1 MDAPLAQCTREEQR
15 AVVRFLW
22 SEGSS
27 GTKIHQRLLAQ
38 YGDNALSKTTVY
50 EWIEKFKTGRT
61 SVKHAEGAGRPST
74 STSKEK
80 IEQAQQMILAN
91 RRITIDEVA
100 QSLQISFGSAQEI
113 IHEILGYNKVSAR
126 WVPRQLTEE
135 HKRRRM
141 EICQTLLNRYN
152 NEGEAFLSRIVTGD
166 ESWVHHYSPE
176 TNLFAPLKD
185 ALRGRKFSSDE
196 SVQKAV
202 HQWLCDQPKT
212 FFSDGIYK
220 LVDRWNKCIEMGGD
234 YVEK

>member
-1 MDAPLAQCTREEQR
+1 M
-15 AVVRFLW
+15 
-22 SEGSS
+22 S
-27 GTKIHQRLLAQ
+27 GLAQ

-74 STSKEK
+74 STSEEK

-100 QSLQISFGSAQEI
+100 QSLQISFGSAQEV

-141 EICQTLLNRYN
+141 EICQTCCQSN
-152 NEGEAFLSRIVTGD
+152 
-166 ESWVHHYSPE
+166 H
-176 TNLFAPLKD
+176 
-185 ALRGRKFSSDE
+185 
-196 SVQKAV
+196 
-202 HQWLCDQPKT
+202 
-212 FFSDGIYK
+212 
-220 LVDRWNKCIEMGGD
+220 
-234 YVEK
+234 

>member
-61 SVKHAEGAGRPST
+61 SLKHAEGAGRPST
-74 STSKEK
+74 STSEEK
-80 IEQAQQMILAN
+80 IEQAQQMILAILEDFLEKGSTINSASYCDLLAN
-91 RRITIDEVA
+91 RLKPAIRTKRQGLLSKKVLLQHDNARPHVAKATIETINKLGFEV
-100 QSLQISFGSAQEI
+100 L
-113 IHEILGYNKVSAR
+113 
-126 WVPRQLTEE
+126 E
-135 HKRRRM
+135 HP
-141 EICQTLLNRYN
+141 
-152 NEGEAFLSRIVTGD
+152 A
-166 ESWVHHYSPE
+166 YSPDLAPSDYH
-176 TNLFAPLKD
+176 LFAPLKD

-220 LVDRWNKCIEMGGD
+220 LVDCWNKCIEMGGD

>member
-27 GTKIHQRLLAQ
+27 GTKIHQKLLAQ

-74 STSKEK
+74 STSEEK

-113 IHEILGYNKVSAR
+113 IIKSACNSHQT
-126 WVPRQLTEE
+126 PRITV
-135 HKRRRM
+135 K
-141 EICQTLLNRYN
+141 
-152 NEGEAFLSRIVTGD
+152 EG
-166 ESWVHHYSPE
+166 
-176 TNLFAPLKD
+176 FA
-185 ALRGRKFSSDE
+185 A
-196 SVQKAV
+196 A
-202 HQWLCDQPKT
+202 
-212 FFSDGIYK
+212 
-220 LVDRWNKCIEMGGD
+220 
-234 YVEK
+234 

>member
-50 EWIEKFKTGRT
+50 EWIEKFKTGRYM
-61 SVKHAEGAGRPST
+61 SGLR
-74 STSKEK
+74 
-80 IEQAQQMILAN
+80 
-91 RRITIDEVA
+91 
-100 QSLQISFGSAQEI
+100 SL
-113 IHEILGYNKVSAR
+113 
-126 WVPRQLTEE
+126 
-135 HKRRRM
+135 
-141 EICQTLLNRYN
+141 
-152 NEGEAFLSRIVTGD
+152 
-166 ESWVHHYSPE
+166 
-176 TNLFAPLKD
+176 
-185 ALRGRKFSSDE
+185 KFSSDE

>member
-50 EWIEKFKTGRT
+50 EWIEKFKTGWT

-74 STSKEK
+74 STSEEK

-113 IHEILGYNKVSAR
+113 IHEILGYNKVWPQKSD
-126 WVPRQLTEE
+126 
-135 HKRRRM
+135 HS
-141 EICQTLLNRYN
+141 TL
-152 NEGEAFLSRIVTGD
+152 
-166 ESWVHHYSPE
+166 
-176 TNLFAPLKD
+176 
-185 ALRGRKFSSDE
+185 
-196 SVQKAV
+196 
-202 HQWLCDQPKT
+202 
-212 FFSDGIYK
+212 FFSGALCQWSVHFYQQKITRVK
-220 LVDRWNKCIEMGGD
+220 TERTIRLADRD
-234 YVEK
+234 HVTQ

>member
-74 STSKEK
+74 STSEEK
-80 IEQAQQMILAN
+80 IEQAQQMILAILEDFLEKGSTINSASYCDLLAN
-91 RRITIDEVA
+91 RLKPAIRT
-100 QSLQISFGSAQEI
+100 
-113 IHEILGYNKVSAR
+113 
-126 WVPRQLTEE
+126 
-135 HKRRRM
+135 KRRG
-141 EICQTLLNRYN
+141 LLSKKVLLQHDNARPHVAKATIETIN
-152 NEGEAFLSRIVTGD
+152 KLGFEVLEHPA
-166 ESWVHHYSPE
+166 YSPDLAPSDYH
-176 TNLFAPLKD
+176 LFAPLKD

-202 HQWLCDQPKT
+202 HQ
-212 FFSDGIYK
+212 
-220 LVDRWNKCIEMGGD
+220 
-234 YVEK
+234 

>member
-74 STSKEK
+74 STSEEK

-100 QSLQISFGSAQEI
+100 QSL
-113 IHEILGYNKVSAR
+113 
-126 WVPRQLTEE
+126 
-135 HKRRRM
+135 
-141 EICQTLLNRYN
+141 
-152 NEGEAFLSRIVTGD
+152 
-166 ESWVHHYSPE
+166 
-176 TNLFAPLKD
+176 
-185 ALRGRKFSSDE
+185 
-196 SVQKAV
+196 
-202 HQWLCDQPKT
+202 
-212 FFSDGIYK
+212 
-220 LVDRWNKCIEMGGD
+220 
-234 YVEK
+234 

>member
-61 SVKHAEGAGRPST
+61 SVKHAEGAERPST
-74 STSKEK
+74 STSEEK

-113 IHEILGYNKVSAR
+113 IHEILGYNKV
-126 WVPRQLTEE
+126 
-135 HKRRRM
+135 
-141 EICQTLLNRYN
+141 
-152 NEGEAFLSRIVTGD
+152 
-166 ESWVHHYSPE
+166 
-176 TNLFAPLKD
+176 
-185 ALRGRKFSSDE
+185 
-196 SVQKAV
+196 
-202 HQWLCDQPKT
+202 
-212 FFSDGIYK
+212 
-220 LVDRWNKCIEMGGD
+220 
-234 YVEK
+234 